1 MTELTEWLLTGL
13 LNHGAL
19 ALGGTLFLAA
29 LGVPLPA
36 TVVLVATGAF
46 IRQGVMSVQAA
57 ATVAVMAAVAG
68 DACSYLVGRLLGD
81 RFLLR
86 WKESQAWQAADH
98 RFQRWGIW
106 SVFVS
111 RFLLT
116 PIALPVNL
124 LAGSTRL
131 AWPRFMVAVVAGEI
145 LWVAAF
151 GGLGLAFAD
160 SWEALSQLASDLTGT
175 FMGALLL
182 VAGVVALIRRR

>member
-13 LNHGAL
+13 LNHGSL
-19 ALGGTLFLAA
+19 VLGGTLFLAA

-46 IRQGVMSVQAA
+46 SRQGVMGIQAA
-57 ATVAVMAAVAG
+57 ATVSVMAAVAG

-81 RFLLR
+81 RILHR
-86 WKESQAWQAADH
+86 WKGTTVWKSADQQ
-98 RFQRWGIW
+98 FSRWGIW

-131 AWPRFMVAVVAGEI
+131 AWPRFMAAVVAGEI
-145 LWVAAF
+145 IWVAAF

-160 SWEALSQLASDLTGT
+160 SWEALSQLASDVTG
-175 FMGALLL
+175 FLMGALLL
-182 VAGVVALIRRR
+182 GAGVFALIRRR